1 MEKIIIRQG
10 LYEAHVLPYGA
21 TLQSLL
27 VPDRNG
33 VQRDVVLGY
42 ESLAE
47 YQQNDGY
54 LGATVGRHAN
64 RIAGAQIVLDGTVH
78 PLTANEGENQLHSG
92 PHGLHQKVWT
102 WEQRAENSVTLWALS
117 PDGEDGYPGT
127 LEVMVTYTL

>member
-10 LYEAHVLPYGA
+10 AFEAHILPYGA
-21 TLQSLL
+21 TLQTLL

-47 YQQNDGY
+47 YRQNDGY

-64 RIAGAQIVLDGTVH
+64 RIAGA
-78 PLTANEGENQLHSG
+78 
-92 PHGLHQKVWT
+92 
-102 WEQRAENSVTLWALS
+102 
-117 PDGEDGYPGT
+117 
-127 LEVMVTYTL
+127 

>member
-10 LYEAHVLPYGA
+10 AFEAHILPYGA
-21 TLQSLL
+21 TLQTLL

-47 YQQNDGY
+47 YRQNDGY

-64 RIAGAQIVLDGTVH
+64 RIAGAQFTLDGVIY
-78 PLTANEGENQLHSG
+78 PLAAN
-92 PHGLHQKVWT
+92 
-102 WEQRAENSVTLWALS
+102 
-117 PDGEDGYPGT
+117 
-127 LEVMVTYTL
+127 